1 VPPLNCA
8 LYLQT
13 PHMTRESDFFSA
25 VAARNIVRPRVAG
38 IVVADDKVLVQRPN
52 DDPTT
57 CYAFI
62 GGEYEVGDTLES
74 RLRAEFEEETT
85 ASVLTARYLFVVESR
100 FRYAGRLVHG
110 LDHYFLAEIDTVDV
124 QPRETHLE
132 FHWLPLPNLHKFDLR
147 PHVVRD
153 AILSGRY
160 LEARHLVTPYTEA
173 K

>member
-1 VPPLNCA
+1 
-8 LYLQT
+8 
-13 PHMTRESDFFSA
+13 MTRESDFFSA
-25 VAARNIVRPRVAG
+25 VAPRNVVRPRVAG
-38 IVVADDKVLVQRPN
+38 IVVANDKLLVQRPS
-52 DDPTT
+52 DDPAA

-85 ASVLTARYLFVVESR
+85 ASVLAARYLFVVENR

-110 LDHYFLAEIDTVDV
+110 LEHYFLAEIDTVDV
-124 QPRETHLE
+124 RSRETHVE
-132 FHWLPLPNLHKFDLR
+132 FHWLPLQNLAEFDVR

-153 AILSGRY
+153 AILSGSY
-160 LEARHLVTPYTEA
+160 LHMHHLVTPYSDA